1 MHLIFKK
8 HHTYQNVISAYK
20 YLGSENSIYV
30 TQRYIEEFRCH
41 FVLTNY
47 PFDTQVH
54 LIIFTNTLLR
64 VNKIILQQY
73 LKRSGIVVFLFINI
87 PIFWVNDF

>member
-1 MHLIFKK
+1 MTIILSNLQYISNFQTLFSKSPV
-8 HHTYQNVISAYK
+8 HHAYLYVISAYK
-20 YLGSENSIYV
+20 YLGSENSVYV

-54 LIIFTNTLLR
+54 LTIFTNT
-64 VNKIILQQY
+64 
-73 LKRSGIVVFLFINI
+73 
-87 PIFWVNDF
+87 